1 MNRSD
6 YIVCIAKLSRD
17 KMC

>member
-6 YIVCIAKLSRD
+6 YITSKSSKI
-17 KMC
+17 